1 MLWYARIGVYY
12 SISRSSLCNYTRNF
26 KITFLNKSYT
36 VALIVFCQYFLI
48 SFLGK
53 FLRNSYLLL
62 NSVTCLSAKNAYQC
76 FYRKLTAVIYM
87 SNQRFYC
94 KIMTL
99 ALIMLL
105 IPCGGDIQTNPGPKK
120 NTKIS
125 FCHWNLNGIATH
137 NFSKVSLLQTMATFR
152 KRFLILRL
160 TRMMTELI

>member
-105 IPCGGDIQTNPGPKK
+105 ILCGGDIQTNPGPKK

-125 FCHWNLNGIATH
+125 FCH
-137 NFSKVSLLQTMATFR
+137 
-152 KRFLILRL
+152 
-160 TRMMTELI
+160 

>member
-26 KITFLNKSYT
+26 KITFLNKSYA

-76 FYRKLTAVIYM
+76 FYLKLTAVIYM

-94 KIMTL
+94 KQMTL

-105 IPCGGDIQTNPGPKK
+105 ILCGGNIQTNPGPKK

-125 FCHWNLNGIATH
+125 FCHWNLNGIAAH

-152 KRFLILRL
+152 KRFLILCL
-160 TRMMTELI
+160 TRMMT